1 MKRTARATKRERKEK
16 PRESDGVLRAFILAN
31 PFALATGPDGAPLN
45 CALAACSGAAALRRL
60 GIDARPVACSVM
72 ALVGDSVTY
81 TGHTMASAYDV
92 MAEYRSRVGLP
103 PVTRAEFDA
112 GWKLEVESEYPHH
125 IVIETR
131 GLAGRTTF
139 VDPTSTQV
147 AAGTGLR
154 LRLGASW
161 SGSLGDGR
169 FTAGDGVV
177 LYSACRHADQIDRTY
192 LNAINDALVDNYFGF
207 IRLALD
213 ARGEPRAFREAV
225 AVRDLQMVERAD
237 RFVAG
242 VLAQYGTA
250 E

>member
-1 MKRTARATKRERKEK
+1 MKRTARLTKRERKER
-16 PRESDGVLRAFILAN
+16 PRESDGVLEAFILAN

-45 CALAACSGAAALRRL
+45 CALAACSGATALRRL

-81 TGHTMASAYDV
+81 TGHTMASAYDA
-92 MAEYRSRVGLP
+92 MAEFRSRVDLP
-103 PVTRAEFDA
+103 PVSRTDFDA
-112 GWKLEVESEYPHH
+112 GWKLDAETEYPHH

-131 GLAGRTTF
+131 GLTGRMVF

-154 LRLGASW
+154 LPLGASW
-161 SGSLGDGR
+161 SGSLGNGR
-169 FTAGDGVV
+169 FMAGEGVV
-177 LYSACRHADQIDRTY
+177 LYSSCRHADQIDQTY
-192 LNAINDALVDNYFGF
+192 LSAVNEVLVENYFGF

-213 ARGEPRAFREAV
+213 ARVEPRAFREAV
-225 AVRDLQMVERAD
+225 AVRDPQMLERTD

-242 VLAQYGTA
+242 VLARYGTT